1 MNSIGVIGNGFVG
14 SAVVYAF
21 KQDCDVKIY
30 DVDVNRST
38 STFESTIDQDIIFV
52 CLPTP
57 MVDVEGGECNLSIVE
72 SAFDRIA
79 ETNRRKDNI
88 FVIKSTVPIGTTRI
102 FTKKYSNLN
111 IVHSP
116 EFLTAKNAKIDF
128 ITASRH
134 IVGVPFYDKNSA
146 GIYSKLINLYS
157 KRFQGSLIITMDSDE
172 SEFVKY
178 ACNCY
183 FATKVSYFNEIK
195 LLADRLDLNWDL
207 VMDGVLSDG
216 RIAKSHTSVPGHDGD
231 KGFGGT
237 CFPKDINSMIHIM
250 ESYNLDPMLLKA
262 AWEQNKNVRT
272 NWDWAKSKSAVMPK
286 I

>member
-14 SAVVYAF
+14 SAIVYAF

-30 DVDVNRST
+30 DVDANRAT
-38 STFESTIDQDIIFV
+38 STFEHTIDQDIIFV

-79 ETNRRKDNI
+79 KTNRRKDNI
-88 FVIKSTVPIGTTRI
+88 FVIKSTVPIGTTRA
-102 FTKKYSNLN
+102 FTKKYPNLN

-134 IVGVPFYDKNSA
+134 IVGVPFYDKNSV
-146 GIYSKLINLYS
+146 GVYSKLIDLYT

-195 LLADRLDLNWDL
+195 LLADKLDLNWDL

-286 I
+286 M

>member
-38 STFESTIDQDIIFV
+38 STFESTIDQDIIFI

-72 SAFDRIA
+72 SAFDKIA
-79 ETNRRKDNI
+79 ESNRRKDNI
-88 FVIKSTVPIGTTRI
+88 FVIKSTVPIGTTKI
-102 FTKKYSNLN
+102 FTKKYPTLN

-134 IVGVPFYDKNSA
+134 IVGVPFYDGNA
-146 GIYSKLINLYS
+146 NQYSKLVNLYT
-157 KRFQGSLIITMDSDE
+157 KRFQGSLILTMDSDE

-195 LLADRLDLNWDL
+195 LLADRLGLDWEL

>member
-1 MNSIGVIGNGFVG
+1 MSSIGVIGNGFVG

-21 KQDCDVKIY
+21 KQDCNVKIF
-30 DVDVNRST
+30 DLDANRAT
-38 STFESTIDQDIIFV
+38 NTFEETINQDIVFICV
-52 CLPTP
+52 PTP

-72 SAFDRIA
+72 TVFEQIA
-79 ETNRRKDNI
+79 AKNKRTDNA
-88 FVIKSTVPIGTTRI
+88 FVIKSTIPIGMTREFYRRYPNI
-102 FTKKYSNLN
+102 N

-128 ITASRH
+128 ITSSRH
-134 IVGVPFYDKNSA
+134 IIGIPFYDGNTNQE
-146 GIYSKLINLYS
+146 LHDLYT
-157 KRFQGSLIITMDSDE
+157 KRFQGSLILTMDSNE

-195 LLADRLDLNWDL
+195 LLSDKLDLDWNL

-231 KGFGGT
+231 RGFGGT
-237 CFPKDINSMIHIM
+237 CFPKDINSLIHIM
-250 ESYNLDPMLLKA
+250 ETYGLDPMILKA
-262 AWEQNKNVRT
+262 SWQQNKNVRT
-272 NWDWAKSKSAVMPK
+272 DWDWAKHKSAVMSK
-286 I
+286 N

>member
-1 MNSIGVIGNGFVG
+1 MVSIGVIGNGFVG

-30 DVDVNRST
+30 DLDPNRST
-38 STFESTIDQDIIFV
+38 STFENTIDQDIIFV

-72 SAFDRIA
+72 SMFDKIA
-79 ETNRRKDNI
+79 ENNKRKDNI
-88 FVIKSTVPIGTTRI
+88 FVIKSTVPIGTTKL
-102 FTKKYSNLN
+102 FTKKYLKLN

-134 IVGVPFYDKNSA
+134 IVGIPFYDGNSDQ
-146 GIYSKLINLYS
+146 YSKLVNLYR
-157 KRFQGSLIITMDSDE
+157 KRFQGSLILTMDSDE

-195 LLADRLDLNWDL
+195 LLSDRLGLDWDL

>member
-1 MNSIGVIGNGFVG
+1 MTSVGIIGNGFVG
-14 SAVVYAF
+14 SAIVYAF
-21 KQDCDVKIY
+21 KQDCDVKIF
-30 DVDVNRST
+30 DADSKKSLNS
-38 STFESTIDQDIIFV
+38 FEDTINQDIVFV
-52 CLPTP
+52 CVPTP
-57 MVDVEGGECNLSIVE
+57 MVDVEGGECNLSIIENVF
-72 SAFDRIA
+72 AQIA
-79 ETNRRKDNI
+79 DMNKRSDNT
-88 FVIKSTVPIGTTRI
+88 FVIKSTVPIGVTRE
-102 FTKKYSNLN
+102 FSEKYPSIN

-134 IVGVPFYDKNSA
+134 IIGIPFYDGKTNQ
-146 GIYSKLINLYS
+146 KLHDLYS
-157 KRFQGSLIITMDSDE
+157 NRFQGSLILTMDSNE

-195 LLADRLDLNWDL
+195 LLSDKLSLDWDL

-231 KGFGGT
+231 RGFGGT

-250 ESYNLDPMLLKA
+250 ESYGLDPLLLKA
-262 AWEQNKNVRT
+262 SWEQNKNVRKD
-272 NWDWAKSKSAVMPK
+272 WDWAKYKSAVLPK
-286 I
+286 N